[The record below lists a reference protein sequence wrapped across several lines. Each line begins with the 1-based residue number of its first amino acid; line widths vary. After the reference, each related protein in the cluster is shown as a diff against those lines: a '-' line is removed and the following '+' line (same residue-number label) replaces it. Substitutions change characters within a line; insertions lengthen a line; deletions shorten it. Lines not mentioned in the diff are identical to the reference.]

1 MKSIDRTVWIGIGES
16 EEAFLKEWNN
26 GNDYVVAHTSG
37 STGIPKEIKLLKKDM
52 LQSARNTNKRF
63 GICKSSTLLS
73 PLSADYIAGKMM
85 IVRAIDAG
93 CILVLEQPSNSPLK
107 EDYGEIDLLAVVP
120 SQCHALMQNP
130 TAHKRLRNV
139 IVGGAPM
146 SSELEAAMVKMPWR
160 TYATY
165 GMTETCSHVALRQC
179 GNEYYEAMPGI
190 QFSNDA
196 RACLVVEAPQFSFDR
211 LVTNDVVD
219 INDYI
224 HFKWLGRYDNVIN
237 SGGVKF
243 FPEQLEKLL
252 EGKLPKP
259 FYISA
264 INDKKWGE
272 AVGITLLEGSADE
285 KSVISICKEVLP
297 PYAVPKHVRFVEKMD
312 YTRTGKLRRNM
323 QE

>member
-1 MKSIDRTVWIGIGES
+1 
-16 EEAFLKEWNN
+16 
-26 GNDYVVAHTSG
+26 
-37 STGIPKEIKLLKKDM
+37 
-52 LQSARNTNKRF
+52 
-63 GICKSSTLLS
+63 
-73 PLSADYIAGKMM
+73 
-85 IVRAIDAG
+85 
-93 CILVLEQPSNSPLK
+93 
-107 EDYGEIDLLAVVP
+107 
-120 SQCHALMQNP
+120 
-130 TAHKRLRNV
+130 
-139 IVGGAPM
+139 
-146 SSELEAAMVKMPWR
+146 
-160 TYATY
+160 
-165 GMTETCSHVALRQC
+165 
-179 GNEYYEAMPGI
+179 
-190 QFSNDA
+190 
-196 RACLVVEAPQFSFDR
+196 VEAPQFSFDR